1 MKMYTRL
8 VQGFLALAL
17 LNGPALAASD
27 LHLTLPATLAATQT
41 QTLRLGPGALAT
53 LTFPDTVTDVTVTRG
68 GLVDSRM
75 IGNRVLLAGLTTHG
89 STPIVITTESGTY
102 TWRVMMTG
110 TQAGSI
116 VSVTVMEPEVPQTA
130 TSTPAPAPA
139 TGTAVT
145 VSLPAS
151 SPVSALLTVTEAD
164 APRITYTTVRDGNTL
179 ILNYRV
185 QAGAKAISLD
195 ERQLTVTGVT
205 GPVVVKPNL
214 GAMVVQPGTTRY
226 GTVTLSAADAG
237 SAPVISWP
245 YRVGLA
251 SATLQQTLQ
260 VP

>member
-1 MKMYTRL
+1 MKMYPRL
-8 VQGFLALAL
+8 IQGFLALAL

-68 GLVDSRM
+68 GLVDSRI

-89 STPIVITTESGTY
+89 STPIVITTESGMY

-116 VSVTVMEPEVPQTA
+116 VRVTVMEPEAPQAA
-130 TSTPAPAPA
+130 TSTPAPAP
-139 TGTAVT
+139 
-145 VSLPAS
+145 
-151 SPVSALLTVTEAD
+151 LTVTEAD
-164 APRITYTTVRDGNTL
+164 APRITYTAVRDGNTL

-185 QAGAKAISLD
+185 QAGAKAVSLD

-214 GAMVVQPGTTRY
+214 GLVVVQPGTTRY
-226 GTVTLSAADAG
+226 GTVTMSAADAG
-237 SAPVISWP
+237 AAPVIAWP

-251 SATLQQTLQ
+251 NATAQQTLQ